1 MSDALKQGAMQIVRR
16 LCEAGFEAY
25 LVGGCVRDE
34 QLGRPVKDYDIA
46 TSAHPEHVQ
55 ELFERTV
62 PTGLQHGTVT
72 VVIGKKPYE
81 VTTFRREGGYE
92 AFRRP
97 TEVEYIDS
105 LTEDLQRR
113 DFTMNAMAVDQHGH
127 LIDPFDG
134 MKDLARGVLRCV
146 GQAEERFGEDALRMM
161 RCLRFASEYGLT
173 VEQATWDA
181 MSSGISLLRHIAMER
196 IRAELERMLGG
207 SDPNRAL
214 DLLAGSRA
222 LRHVKQELLLS
233 GLDKETDWPPLSRL
247 AETEHRLAF
256 VYLRLGA
263 DPAGVEE
270 DMTKLTFSRQQMET
284 VKRIVAAHNILV
296 SGLDGSTEWDGE
308 QELRKMWIAAALAYG
323 VPSLRTLREIYLLEA
338 APIRTEHLKF
348 GSAAAVWR
356 RLGCEWLEQMPVS
369 SLAELAIGG
378 KELMGHLELKGGPWT
393 GRLLH
398 RLLESAALGELR
410 NDKETL
416 LAEAK
421 KHYENMQENDER

>member
-46 TSAHPEHVQ
+46 TSAHPDQVQ
-55 ELFERTV
+55 GLFERTV

-113 DFTMNAMAVDQHGH
+113 DFTMNAMAIDQSGD

-134 MKDLARGVLRCV
+134 LKDLERGVLRCV

-161 RCLRFASEYGLT
+161 RCLRFASEYGLR

-181 MSSGISLLRHIAMER
+181 LNSGISLLRHIAMER
-196 IRAELERMLGG
+196 IRAELERMVGG

-214 DLLAGSRA
+214 ELLTESRA

-233 GLDKETDWPPLSRL
+233 GLDKETEWPPLSRL
-247 AETEHRLAF
+247 MEMEHRLAF
-256 VYLRLGA
+256 IYIRLEA
-263 DPAGVEE
+263 DPADVEA
-270 DMTKLTFSRQQMET
+270 DMIKLTFSRHQMET
-284 VKRIVAAHNILV
+284 VKRIVAAHTVLV
-296 SGLDGSTEWDGE
+296 SGLDDATEWDE
-308 QELRKMWIAAALAYG
+308 ESYLRRRWIAAALTYG
-323 VPSLRTLREIYLLEA
+323 VSALRTLREIYLLES
-338 APIRTEHLKF
+338 APIRTDNVKV
-348 GSAAAVWR
+348 GRAVDVWR
-356 RLGCEWLEQMPVS
+356 RLGPVWLEQMPVS
-369 SLAELAIGG
+369 ALAELAVGG
-378 KELMGHLELKGGPWT
+378 KELMGHLGVKGGPWT

-398 RLLESAALGELR
+398 RLLEAAALGELR

-416 LAEAK
+416 LAAARE
-421 KHYENMQENDER
+421 HYDKMQENDE

>member
-46 TSAHPEHVQ
+46 TSAHPDQVQ
-55 ELFERTV
+55 GLFERTV

-97 TEVEYIDS
+97 TEVQYIDS

-113 DFTMNAMAVDQHGH
+113 DFTMNAMAIDQSGD

-134 MKDLARGVLRCV
+134 LNDLKRGVLRCV

-161 RCLRFASEYGLT
+161 RCLRFASEYGLM

-181 MSSGISLLRHIAMER
+181 LNSGISLLRHIAMER

-214 DLLAGSRA
+214 ELLAGSRA
-222 LRHVKQELLLS
+222 LRHAKQELLLS
-233 GLDKETDWPPLSRL
+233 GLDKETEWPLLSRL
-247 AETEHRLAF
+247 TEMEHRLAF
-256 VYLRLGA
+256 IYIRLGTAPA
-263 DPAGVEE
+263 DVEE
-270 DMTKLTFSRQQMET
+270 DMIKLTFSRQQMET
-284 VKRIVAAHNILV
+284 VKRIVGAHTALV
-296 SGLDGSTEWDGE
+296 SGLDDATECDE
-308 QELRKMWIAAALAYG
+308 EPYLRRVWIAAALTYG
-323 VPSLRTLREIYLLEA
+323 ISALRTLREIYLLED
-338 APIRTEHLKF
+338 APIRTDNVK
-348 GSAAAVWR
+348 SVRAVDVWR
-356 RLGCEWLEQMPVS
+356 RLGSVWLEQMPVS
-369 SLAELAIGG
+369 ALAELAVGG
-378 KELMGHLELKGGPWT
+378 KELMSHLGVKGGPWT

-410 NDKETL
+410 NDKELL
-416 LAEAK
+416 LAAAK
-421 KHYENMQENDER
+421 EHYENIQENDE

>member
-16 LCEAGFEAY
+16 LYEAGFEAY

-46 TSAHPEHVQ
+46 TSAHPDKVQ
-55 ELFERTV
+55 GLFERTV

-113 DFTMNAMAVDQHGH
+113 DFTMNAMAIDQSGD

-134 MKDLARGVLRCV
+134 LKDLKRGVLRCV

-161 RCLRFASEYGLT
+161 RCLRFASEYGLR

-181 MSSGISLLRHIAMER
+181 LNSGISLLRHIAMER
-196 IRAELERMLGG
+196 IRAELERMVGG

-214 DLLAGSRA
+214 ELLAESRA

-233 GLDKETDWPPLSRL
+233 GLDKETEWPPLSRL
-247 AETEHRLAF
+247 MKMEHRLAF
-256 VYLRLGA
+256 IYIRLEA
-263 DPAGVEE
+263 DPADVEA
-270 DMTKLTFSRQQMET
+270 DMIKLTFSRQQMET
-284 VKRIVAAHNILV
+284 VKRIVAAHTVLV
-296 SGLDGSTEWDGE
+296 FGLDDATEWDE
-308 QELRKMWIAAALAYG
+308 ESYLRRRWIAAALTYG
-323 VPSLRTLREIYLLEA
+323 VSALRTLREIYLLEP
-338 APIRTEHLKF
+338 APIRTDNVKV
-348 GSAAAVWR
+348 GRAVDVWR
-356 RLGCEWLEQMPVS
+356 RLGPVWLEQMPVS
-369 SLAELAIGG
+369 ALAELAVGG
-378 KELMGHLELKGGPWT
+378 KELMGHLGVKGGPWT

-398 RLLESAALGELR
+398 RLLEAAALGELC

-416 LAEAK
+416 LAAARE
-421 KHYENMQENDER
+421 HYDKMQENDE

>member
-46 TSAHPEHVQ
+46 TSAHPEQVQ
-55 ELFERTV
+55 RLFERTV

-72 VVIGKKPYE
+72 VVVGKKPYE

-113 DFTMNAMAVDQHGH
+113 DFTMNAMAIDQNGR

-134 MKDLARGVLRCV
+134 MSDLERGVLRCV
-146 GQAEERFGEDALRMM
+146 GRAEERFGEDALRMM
-161 RCLRFASEYGLT
+161 RCLRFASEYGLI

-181 MSSGISLLRHIAMER
+181 LNSGISLLRHIAMER

-214 DLLAGSRA
+214 DLLTGSKA

-233 GLDKETDWPPLSRL
+233 GLDKETAWPPLSRL
-247 AETEHRLAF
+247 TEMEHRLAF
-256 VYLRLGA
+256 IYIRLGA
-263 DPAGVEE
+263 VPAEVEE
-270 DMTKLTFSRQQMET
+270 DMIKLTFSRHQMET
-284 VKRIVAAHNILV
+284 VKRIVAAHTALLF
-296 SGLDGSTEWDGE
+296 GLDRATGWAEE
-308 QELRKMWIAAALAYG
+308 AYLRRIWISAALTYG
-323 VPSLRTLREIYLLEA
+323 VPALRALREIYLLENR
-338 APIRTEHLKF
+338 PIRTEDIKV
-348 GSAAAVWR
+348 GEAADVWK
-356 RLGCEWLEQMPVS
+356 RLGSVWLEQMPVS
-369 SLAELAIGG
+369 ALAELAVGG
-378 KELMGHLELKGGPWT
+378 KDLMGHLGVKGGPWT

-398 RLLESAALGELR
+398 RLLESAALAELR

-416 LAEAK
+416 LAAARE
-421 KHYENMQENDER
+421 HYENMQENDE

>member
-46 TSAHPEHVQ
+46 TSAHPDQVQ
-55 ELFERTV
+55 RLFERTV

-72 VVIGKKPYE
+72 VVADKKPYE

-113 DFTMNAMAVDQHGH
+113 DFTMNAMAIDQNGR

-134 MKDLARGVLRCV
+134 MKDLERGVLRCV

-161 RCLRFASEYGLT
+161 RCLRFASEYGLM

-181 MSSGISLLRHIAMER
+181 LNSGISLLRHIAMER

-207 SDPNRAL
+207 SDPNRAMS
-214 DLLAGSRA
+214 LLSGSGA
-222 LRHVKQELLLS
+222 LRHAKQELLLS
-233 GLDKETDWPPLSRL
+233 GLGKETEWPPLSRL
-247 AETEHRLAF
+247 TEMEHRLAF
-256 VYLRLGA
+256 IYIRLGA
-263 DPAGVEE
+263 DPADVEE
-270 DMTKLTFSRQQMET
+270 DMIKLTFSRQQMET
-284 VKRIVAAHNILV
+284 VKRIVAAHTVLV
-296 SGLDGSTEWDGE
+296 SGLDESAEWDE
-308 QELRKMWIAAALAYG
+308 EPYLRRIWIAAALDYG
-323 VPSLRTLREIYLLEA
+323 VSALRTLREIYLLED
-338 APIRTEHLKF
+338 APIRTDNVKS
-348 GSAAAVWR
+348 GSAVDVWK
-356 RLGCEWLEQMPVS
+356 RLGSVWLEQMPVS
-369 SLAELAIGG
+369 ALGELAVGG
-378 KELMGHLELKGGPWT
+378 KELMSHLGAKGGPWT

-416 LAEAK
+416 LAAARE
-421 KHYENMQENDER
+421 HYDKMQENDE

>member
-46 TSAHPEHVQ
+46 TSAHPDKVQ
-55 ELFERTV
+55 RLFERTV

-72 VVIGKKPYE
+72 VVADKKPYE

-113 DFTMNAMAVDQHGH
+113 DFTMNAMAIDQNGH

-134 MKDLARGVLRCV
+134 LKDLERGVLRCV

-161 RCLRFASEYGLT
+161 RGLRFASEYGLM

-181 MSSGISLLRHIAMER
+181 LNSGISLLRHIAMER

-214 DLLAGSRA
+214 ELLADSRA

-233 GLDKETDWPPLSRL
+233 KLDKETEWPPLSRL
-247 AETEHRLAF
+247 TEMEHRLAF
-256 VYLRLGA
+256 IYIRLGA

-270 DMTKLTFSRQQMET
+270 DMIKLTFSRQQIET
-284 VKRIVAAHNILV
+284 VKRIVAAHTVLA
-296 SGLDGSTEWDGE
+296 SGLDESAERDE
-308 QELRKMWIAAALAYG
+308 EPYLRRLWVAAALNYG
-323 VPSLRTLREIYLLEA
+323 VSALCTLREIYLLED
-338 APIRTEHLKF
+338 APIWTDNVKVSR
-348 GSAAAVWR
+348 AVDVWR
-356 RLGCEWLEQMPVS
+356 KLGCVWLEQMPVS
-369 SLAELAIGG
+369 ALAELAVGG
-378 KELMGHLELKGGPWT
+378 KELMGHLGVKGGPWT

-398 RLLESAALGELR
+398 RLLESVALGELR

-416 LAEAK
+416 LAAAQE
-421 KHYENMQENDER
+421 HYDKMQENDE

>member
-1 MSDALKQGAMQIVRR
+1 MSDALKQGAMQIVQR

-46 TSAHPEHVQ
+46 TSAHPDQVQ
-55 ELFERTV
+55 RLFERTV

-72 VVIGKKPYE
+72 VVAGRKPYE

-97 TEVEYIDS
+97 TEVEYINS

-113 DFTMNAMAVDQHGH
+113 DFTMNAMAIDQNGH

-134 MKDLARGVLRCV
+134 MKDLERGILRCV

-181 MSSGISLLRHIAMER
+181 LNSGISLLRHIAMER
-196 IRAELERMLGG
+196 TRAELERMLGG

-214 DLLAGSRA
+214 HLLAGSRA

-233 GLDKETDWPPLSRL
+233 GLDKETEWPPLSRL
-247 AETEHRLAF
+247 TEMEHRLALI
-256 VYLRLGA
+256 YIRLGA
-263 DPAGVEE
+263 VSVDVEE
-270 DMTKLTFSRQQMET
+270 DMIKLTFSRQQMET
-284 VKRIVAAHNILV
+284 VKRIVAAHTALV
-296 SGLDGSTEWDGE
+296 SGLGESTEQGGE
-308 QELRKMWIAAALAYG
+308 PYLRKVWIAAALKYG
-323 VPSLRTLREIYLLEA
+323 VSALRTLREIYLLED
-338 APIRTEHLKF
+338 APIRADNVKVDK
-348 GSAAAVWR
+348 AVDVWR
-356 RLGCEWLEQMPVS
+356 RMGSVWLEQMPVS
-369 SLAELAIGG
+369 ALAELAVGG
-378 KELMGHLELKGGPWT
+378 KELMDRLEVKGGPWT

-398 RLLESAALGELR
+398 RLLESAALGELH

-416 LAEAK
+416 LAAARE
-421 KHYENMQENDER
+421 HYENMQENDE

>member
-46 TSAHPEHVQ
+46 TSAHPDQVQ
-55 ELFERTV
+55 GLFERTV

-97 TEVEYIDS
+97 TEVEYIES

-113 DFTMNAMAVDQHGH
+113 DFTMNAMAIDQSGD

-134 MKDLARGVLRCV
+134 LKDMERGVLRCV

-161 RCLRFASEYGLT
+161 RCLRFASEYGLR

-181 MSSGISLLRHIAMER
+181 LNSGISLLRHIAMER
-196 IRAELERMLGG
+196 IRAELERMVGG

-214 DLLAGSRA
+214 ELLAESRA

-233 GLDKETDWPPLSRL
+233 GLDKETEWPPLSRL
-247 AETEHRLAF
+247 MEMEHRLAF
-256 VYLRLGA
+256 IYIRLEA
-263 DPAGVEE
+263 DPADVEA
-270 DMTKLTFSRQQMET
+270 DMIKLTFSRQQMET
-284 VKRIVAAHNILV
+284 VKRIVAAHTVLV
-296 SGLDGSTEWDGE
+296 SGLDDATEWDE
-308 QELRKMWIAAALAYG
+308 ESYLRRGWIAAALTYG
-323 VPSLRTLREIYLLEA
+323 VSALRTLREIYLLES
-338 APIRTEHLKF
+338 APIRTDNVKV
-348 GSAAAVWR
+348 GRAVDVWR
-356 RLGCEWLEQMPVS
+356 RLGPVWLEQMPVS
-369 SLAELAIGG
+369 ALAELAVGG
-378 KELMGHLELKGGPWT
+378 KELMGHLGVKGGPWT

-398 RLLESAALGELR
+398 RLLEAAALGELP

-416 LAEAK
+416 LAAARE
-421 KHYENMQENDER
+421 HYDKMQENDE

>member
-46 TSAHPEHVQ
+46 TSAHPDQVQ
-55 ELFERTV
+55 GLFERTV

-97 TEVEYIDS
+97 TEVEYIES

-113 DFTMNAMAVDQHGH
+113 DFTMNAMAIDQSGD

-134 MKDLARGVLRCV
+134 LKDLERGVLRCV

-161 RCLRFASEYGLT
+161 RCLRFASEYGLR

-181 MSSGISLLRHIAMER
+181 LNSGISLLRHIAMER
-196 IRAELERMLGG
+196 IRAELERMVGG

-214 DLLAGSRA
+214 ELLAESRA

-233 GLDKETDWPPLSRL
+233 GLDKETEWPPLSRL
-247 AETEHRLAF
+247 MEMEHRLAF
-256 VYLRLGA
+256 IYIRLEA
-263 DPAGVEE
+263 DPADVEA
-270 DMTKLTFSRQQMET
+270 DMIKLTFSRQQMET
-284 VKRIVAAHNILV
+284 VKRIVAAHTVLV
-296 SGLDGSTEWDGE
+296 SGLDDAKEWDE
-308 QELRKMWIAAALAYG
+308 ESYLRRRWIAAALTYG
-323 VPSLRTLREIYLLEA
+323 VSALRTLREIYLLES
-338 APIRTEHLKF
+338 APIRTDNVKV
-348 GSAAAVWR
+348 GRAVDVWR
-356 RLGCEWLEQMPVS
+356 RLGPVWHEQMPVS
-369 SLAELAIGG
+369 ALAELAVGG
-378 KELMGHLELKGGPWT
+378 KELMGHLGVKGGPWT

-398 RLLESAALGELR
+398 RLLEAAALGELP

-416 LAEAK
+416 LAAARE
-421 KHYENMQENDER
+421 HYDKMQENDE